1 LSLPDLHTPNL
12 WKLYAIAL
20 LATLLWSI
28 NYIFARHAL
37 IEFPPM
43 LVTGMRTGIAALV
56 MLPIYFWHMRGS
68 NRPDWTRRDLV
79 TVVSLGIL
87 GVGLNQALFV
97 LGFSRTSVAHAA
109 FIVGL
114 TPMFVV
120 LIAAVLGHERLRAL
134 QLAGMAV
141 ALTGVAVLQFSSG
154 NERQSSTLGDVLIFC
169 GCFTFAI
176 FTVRGKLETRRLGP
190 IILNTWAYVAST
202 IALLPVTIW
211 YSARFS
217 FENVS
222 SRAWIGVFYMA
233 VFSSVLGY
241 LMYYYALTHI
251 PASRVSTFSYLQPL
265 LAMVLAMI
273 FLGERLSPSLFSG
286 GALVLAGVFL
296 AERA

>member
-1 LSLPDLHTPNL
+1 M
-12 WKLYAIAL
+12 YAIAL
-20 LATLLWSI
+20 LATLIWSI

-37 IEFPPM
+37 NEFPPM
-43 LVTGMRTGIAALV
+43 LVTGMRTAIAAAV
-56 MLPIYFWHMRGS
+56 MLPVYFWHMRGS
-68 NRPDWTRRDLV
+68 DHPEWTRRDLV
-79 TVVSLGIL
+79 TVVSLGVL

-114 TPMFVV
+114 TPMFVD
-120 LIAAVLGHERLRAL
+120 LIAAVLGHERLRPV

-141 ALTGVAVLQFSSG
+141 ALLGVAVLQLSSD
-154 NERQSSTLGDVLIFC
+154 NQRQSSTAGDVLIFC

-176 FTVRGKLETRRLGP
+176 FTVRGKVETRRLGP
-190 IILNTWAYVAST
+190 IILNTWSYVASSM
-202 IALLPVTIW
+202 ALLPVTLW
-211 YSARFS
+211 YAGGFS
-217 FENVS
+217 FESVS
-222 SRAWIGVFYMA
+222 SKAWIGLFYMA
-233 VFSSVLGY
+233 VFSSVIGY

-265 LAMVLAMI
+265 LAMVLAMT